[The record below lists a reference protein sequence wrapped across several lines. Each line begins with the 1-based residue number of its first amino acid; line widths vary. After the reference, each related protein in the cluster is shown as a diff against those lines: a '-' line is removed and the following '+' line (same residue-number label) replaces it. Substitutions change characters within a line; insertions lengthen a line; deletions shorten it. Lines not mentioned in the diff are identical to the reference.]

1 MLGLIQG
8 NHYQKE
14 IIQPLWTVMTIMVGD
29 NGVWELSTVTTLT
42 TFRRVAF
49 NGDIPTNCS
58 YLRAMV
64 VGDIPT
70 NCSYLRAM
78 VVGDIPTNCSY
89 LRAMVVMLLNSES
102 IIIKTSYCPCS
113 IKLVKET
120 LESNSGVW
128 GYRRVAFNADI
139 KQTVAIR

>member
-8 NHYQKE
+8 NYYQKE
-14 IIQPLWTVMTIMVGD
+14 IIQPLWTVMTIMVGE

-49 NGDIPTNCS
+49 
-58 YLRAMV
+58 Y
-64 VGDIPT
+64 GDIPT

-102 IIIKTSYCPCS
+102 IIIMTSYCPCS

-128 GYRRVAFNADI
+128 GYRRVAFNGDI
-139 KQTVAIR
+139 R